1 MREDETD
8 ETDETKK
15 KKQKNKSASERPL
28 LMMSSMC
35 VNAAISAAFNL
46 MC

>member
-15 KKQKNKSASERPL
+15 KNKSASERPL